1 MLDVD
6 TELSEH
12 DSNNLILFRPNEL
25 SRIGVDLQR
34 SELSEE
40 FLQKLFTA
48 LVRRLSCF
56 SRDVTSTKDLWS
68 FYACYNTNTNIV
80 SFLDIANNQ
89 ELLDRIQLYDETGQL
104 DVEFSKYRSS
114 SHDFNSSYETSS
126 KELAPINRHT

>member
-56 SRDVTSTKDLWS
+56 SRDLTSTKDLWS
-68 FYACYNTNTNIV
+68 FYACYNTKNNIV

-114 SHDFNSSYETSS
+114 SHDFN
-126 KELAPINRHT
+126 